1 MRTSDPLSR
10 IDRRS
15 FVKSLAGIGA
25 AAVAGGS
32 LPTLAHASG
41 LAAMGADMKDRIGLQ
56 LYTVRDLTAK
66 DYPGTL
72 MKVAQIGYKQVQTTG
87 SYGDYTARQIHEFLD
102 RAGLVSPATHVSPPS
117 GADFEKTLEG
127 YQLIGH
133 KYTTV
138 RVQGGG
144 AAGAKSADVV
154 KRAAEQMNRAGE
166 ITKKYGIKVIVH
178 NHTEEFEPFPDGSGL
193 PYDVLLAETDP
204 DLVAMEL
211 DVGWASVAG
220 QDILQMFRKTP
231 GRFEVW
237 HVKDASN
244 LEELRGL
251 RTQTER
257 HRAAKLVPV
266 GEGDVDYRAIFAQ
279 AGQAGM
285 KYFFVEQDNAAASG
299 DSISDARKSYQYL
312 AKLLG

>member
-1 MRTSDPLSR
+1 MSTSDPWSR

-32 LPTLAHASG
+32 LPSLAHASG

-87 SYGDYTARQIHEFLD
+87 SYGDYTAKQIHEFLD
-102 RAGLVSPATHVSPPS
+102 RAGLVSPATHVSPPN
-117 GADFEKTLEG
+117 GPDFEKTLEG

-154 KRAAEQMNRAGE
+154 KRAAEQMNKAGE
-166 ITKKYGIKVIVH
+166 ITKKYGMKVIVH
-178 NHTEEFEPFPDGSGL
+178 NHTEEFEPIPGGSAMAERPLL

-220 QDILQMFRKTP
+220 QNILEMFRKTP
-231 GRFEVW
+231 GRFEV
-237 HVKDASN
+237 
-244 LEELRGL
+244 
-251 RTQTER
+251 
-257 HRAAKLVPV
+257 
-266 GEGDVDYRAIFAQ
+266 
-279 AGQAGM
+279 
-285 KYFFVEQDNAAASG
+285 
-299 DSISDARKSYQYL
+299 
-312 AKLLG
+312 